1 MGRIRKVVFY
11 MSKRRTRYEFILEL
25 IGSLEQEL
33 KQLRK
38 DGAKVE
44 AQQLH
49 SQLHELKKLYI
60 PFHNETE
67 REVSRLTAIIT
78 KEVGASVSFPKF
90 KLFVEEARNEFQS
103 RYG

>member
-1 MGRIRKVVFY
+1 MG
-11 MSKRRTRYEFILEL
+11 
-25 IGSLEQEL
+25 GSLEQEL

-67 REVSRLTAIIT
+67 LEVSRLTAIIT

-103 RYG
+103 RYGEPAACCKGFLDDVEWYIDWGLWK